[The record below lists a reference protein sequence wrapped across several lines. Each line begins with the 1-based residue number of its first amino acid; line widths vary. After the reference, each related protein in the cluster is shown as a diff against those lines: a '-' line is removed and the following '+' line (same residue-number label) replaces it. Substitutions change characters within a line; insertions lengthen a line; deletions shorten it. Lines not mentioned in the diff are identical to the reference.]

1 MKNRIVIAACILL
14 GLCPALLQA
23 QDNDGINAIY
33 ERMSA
38 AYAALDS
45 QAFVDIYAADAAYL
59 RSDENPMLTDIDAII
74 DNYERYFAS
83 VREGNGRL
91 ELLFRVIKRDC
102 VESIC
107 SDVGWYKNSRYDSDG
122 ALEDTSYGRF
132 LTTPGRSEDG
142 MWRFV
147 ADLDT
152 GAVEAHW
159 NDAAEI
165 AGLHFA
171 E

>member
-91 ELLFRVIKRDC
+91 ELLFRVIKRGC
-102 VESIC
+102 VSHRFAPWPSKHECTECTHDAASGCPTI
-107 SDVGWYKNSRYDSDG
+107 RYSGDSDRN
-122 ALEDTSYGRF
+122 SC
-132 LTTPGRSEDG
+132 
-142 MWRFV
+142 
-147 ADLDT
+147 
-152 GAVEAHW
+152 
-159 NDAAEI
+159 AAI
-165 AGLHFA
+165 R
-171 E
+171 